1 MKRYA
6 TLILFLSFSLT
17 ASFES
22 NAQAKRP
29 LAHRDYDGWRS
40 ISATTLSRDGKF
52 LAYGLFPQEGDGE
65 VVVRNLTTNQE
76 WRQKAG
82 ERPQPP
88 PPDPSAAED
97 APPVQRSVSIAFT
110 ADGLSVVFTTFPSR
124 ADVDQAKK
132 DKKRAEEMPKG
143 GMVIMSLTSGS
154 AVTIPGVKSFQVPER
169 GTGYFAY
176 LKESTAAP
184 EAPRAEGSSNDAN
197 DGNDGNDEQDQR
209 RGGAAP
215 AAGAG
220 GRGRTTYGTDLV
232 LRKTTDGGERTFKDV
247 TEYSLIRSA
256 ETLVFTV
263 SSHKPES
270 NGVFLVTPQDPPTTE
285 PMTLLEGKGKYSKL
299 TWDAKQAKLAFLSDQ
314 ADAAARQPKQQIY
327 FWDCK
332 CGAAS
337 VLVTNS
343 TPGIRPGYQ
352 LSDRGQL
359 RFSRD
364 SSRLYLAVAVPR
376 DDAGGEGDAPATPVA
391 AAPGANDDKV
401 SADLWHYKDEHIQPM
416 QKVRATQDRNRT
428 YVAALQLS
436 DKKLAQLSTPEVST
450 VLLNDP
456 GTWAF
461 GTDDRA
467 YRAQAEYNPGY
478 SDLLLVDGATG
489 ASKLLAKSHRG
500 NPQWTPDGR
509 YGLVF
514 DGKDWT
520 SISVPDGKVTNLTA
534 KLGVNFADDEHDT
547 PDPAPSFGPPS
558 FTRDS
563 KWALVSDRHDIWLVA
578 PDGSASKNLTA
589 GAGRKESLRFR
600 AISFPAEDEV
610 EGETE
615 RGIDPTQP
623 LLLRAENMETHDTG
637 FYRTRFDANAAPE
650 KLIMA
655 AKNFGTAGGGRGGA
669 GGPGGAGGATLLK
682 ARQANVVLVTEGSF
696 SEFPNYYVTDLSF
709 KSLKKVTDANPQQ
722 AQISWGTSELI
733 HFKNTD
739 GVPLSATLFKP
750 ENFDPK
756 KKYPMM
762 VYIYER
768 LSQNVHTYV
777 APAPG
782 TSINISYYVSNGY
795 LVLTPDI
802 VYTIG
807 YPGPSAMKCVLPA
820 IQKVVD
826 EGFVDEKAIGIQGHS
841 WGGYQIAYM
850 ITQTSRFRAAEAGAP
865 VANMISAYN
874 GIRWGPG
881 VPRQF
886 QYEHTQSR
894 IGGTPWEYPER
905 FIQNSPIFQADRV
918 QTPLLILHNDAD
930 DAVPWYQ
937 GVEYFLALRRLGKE
951 AYLFVY
957 NGEPH
962 GLRRRPDQQDYTIR
976 MQQFFDHFLK
986 GAPEPEWMKNGIP
999 YLDRDQEKIRT
1010 KAIGD
1015 KP

>member
-1 MKRYA
+1 MKRHVSLA
-6 TLILFLSFSLT
+6 LFLCLSLT
-17 ASFES
+17 IA
-22 NAQAKRP
+22 AQTKRP

-40 ISATTLSRDGKF
+40 ISTTTLSRDGKF

-82 ERPQPP
+82 ERPQPT

-97 APPVQRSVSIAFT
+97 APPAQRSVSIAFT
-110 ADGLSVVFTTFPSR
+110 ADGQSVIFTTFPSR

-132 DKKRAEEMPKG
+132 DKKRPDEMPKG

-154 AVTIPGVKSFQVPER
+154 AVTIANVKSFQVPER
-169 GTGYFAY
+169 GLGYFAY
-176 LKESTAAP
+176 LKEAAAP
-184 EAPRAEGSSNDAN
+184 ETPRGDPGLGHDAEAEDTLATNPEDQARAGRAPA
-197 DGNDGNDEQDQR
+197 
-209 RGGAAP
+209 GA
-215 AAGAG
+215 AAGA
-220 GRGRTTYGTDLV
+220 RGRTTFGTDLI
-232 LRKTTDGGERTFKDV
+232 LRKTTDGSERTFKDV

-256 ETLVFTV
+256 ETLVFAV

-299 TWDAKQAKLAFLSDQ
+299 TWDAKQAKLAFLSDT
-314 ADAAARQPKQQIY
+314 ADAASRQPKQQIY

-337 VLVTNS
+337 ALVTNS

-364 SSRLYLAVAVPR
+364 GSRLFLAVAVPR
-376 DDAGGEGDAPATPVA
+376 EDAASEGDAPATPA
-391 AAPGANDDKV
+391 AAVPGANDDKV
-401 SADLWHYKDEHIQPM
+401 SADLWHYKDDHIQPM

-428 YVAALQLS
+428 FVAVLQLAE
-436 DKKLAQLSTPEVST
+436 KKLTQLSTPEVAAVS
-450 VLLNDP
+450 VNDP

-478 SDLLLVDGATG
+478 SDLVLVDGATG
-489 ASKLLAKSHRG
+489 TSKMLAKNHRG

-509 YGLVF
+509 YGIVF

-534 KLGVNFADDEHDT
+534 KLGVDFANDEHDT
-547 PDPAPSFGPPS
+547 PDPAPPYGAAS

-563 KWALVSDRHDIWLVA
+563 KWVLVSDRADIWQIA
-578 PDGSASKNLTA
+578 PDGSSAKNLTG
-589 GAGRKESLRFR
+589 GAGRKENLRFR
-600 AISFPAEDEV
+600 AISFPAEDEM
-610 EGETE
+610 EGENE
-615 RGIDPTQP
+615 PGIDPAQP
-623 LLLRAENMETHDTG
+623 LLMRAENLDTHDTG
-637 FYRTRFDANAAPE
+637 FYRTKFGSTLAPE

-655 AKNFGTAGGGRGGA
+655 PKAFGTAGGGGRGGFAA
-669 GGPGGAGGATLLK
+669 GNATLLK
-682 ARQANVVLVTEGSF
+682 ARQANVVLVTQASF
-696 SEFPNYYVTDLSF
+696 SEFPDFYVTDLSF

-722 AQISWGTSELI
+722 AKILWGTSELI

-739 GVPLSATLFKP
+739 GVPLAATLFKP

-768 LSQNVHTYV
+768 LSQGVHNYV
-777 APAPG
+777 APGPG

-826 EGFVDEKAIGIQGHS
+826 EGYVDEKAIGIQGHS

-850 ITQTSRFRAAEAGAP
+850 VTQTSRFRAAEAGAP
-865 VANMISAYN
+865 VANMISAYD

-881 VPRQF
+881 IPRQF

-905 FIQNSPIFQADRV
+905 YIQNSPIFQADRV
-918 QTPLLILHNDAD
+918 QTPLLILHNDGD

-962 GLRRRPDQQDYTIR
+962 GLRRRPDQKDYTIR

-986 GAPEPEWMKNGIP
+986 GAPEPEWMKSGIP
-999 YLDRDQEKIRT
+999 YLDRDQEKLRT
-1010 KAIGD
+1010 KAIAD
-1015 KP
+1015 QQ